1 VVCPFAHPLTLVR
14 FLSFTVRLAL
24 VTALC
29 TGMQG
34 TLLVEAL
41 FLMRQGHIAEH
52 HCENRHNP
60 DVHCDG
66 MCFLVKR
73 ISEVHGTHGDHTH
86 ASLTMRGPTVEI
98 QAVTIPWAAAVLRPS
113 EARAF
118 PHSVARPATD
128 PVPDDIY
135 RPPWT

>member
-1 VVCPFAHPLTLVR
+1 MRV
-14 FLSFTVRLAL
+14 LSFTVRLAL
-24 VTALC
+24 VAALC
-29 TGMQG
+29 IGMQG

-41 FLMRQGHIAEH
+41 FLMRQGHIADH
-52 HCENRHNP
+52 HCVNRHNP
-60 DVHCDG
+60 EVNCDG

-86 ASLTMRGPTVEI
+86 ASLTMRGPTVELH
-98 QAVTIPWAAAVLRPS
+98 AVTMPGAAAVLRPS
-113 EARAF
+113 KVHTF
-118 PHSVARPATD
+118 PRQVARPATD